1 MKKCVIFTTLAIEAR
16 RHETSEKVK
25 VTDSMEAAVSYI
37 SNAIAYNVE
46 MASLEPIELF
56 KCSALWPLSDGGS
69 RSAAQ
74 QCDTAVDGGS

>member
-1 MKKCVIFTTLAIEAR
+1 MNEKMCHLYNFGKTTR
-16 RHETSEKVK
+16 NVGKGQS
-25 VTDSMEAAVSYI
+25 DGFNAVSYI

-74 QCDTAVDGGS
+74 HCDTAVDGGS